1 MPRLF
6 IGNIPHASSD
16 MELRQWVES
25 RGFRV
30 ESAEIIYDRITGRS
44 RGFGFVTL
52 GDKEDSS
59 TAVLKLNGQRM
70 NGRPLTVNAATPLYD
85 RSEEPAT
92 DGKPVRMQHPT

>member
-6 IGNIPHASSD
+6 VGNIPHASSE
-16 MELRQWVES
+16 MELQQWIEA

-52 GDKEDSS
+52 GGTDD
-59 TAVLKLNGQRM
+59 TAAAVSDLNGRRM
-70 NGRPLTVNAATPLYD
+70 NGRALTVNEATPMPG
-85 RSEEPAT
+85 RSEPA
-92 DGKPVRMQHPT
+92 PAERRRAPERSA